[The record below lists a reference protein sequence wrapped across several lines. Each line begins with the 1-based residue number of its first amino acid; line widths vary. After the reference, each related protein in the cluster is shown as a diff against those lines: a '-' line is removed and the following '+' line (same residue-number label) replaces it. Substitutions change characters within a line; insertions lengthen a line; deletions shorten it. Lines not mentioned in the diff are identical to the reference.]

1 MFLFSA
7 GTMPLVPA
15 AGGGQGGFGLDVF
28 RCTFSDM
35 VNRGTTQQSSAP
47 YNRRIVLDVIRRHGS
62 LSRKDIVD
70 LVALSPQTVANITS
84 DLESV
89 GLVVARR
96 LKVEKSRGQPPIV
109 FELNPNG
116 GTSIGITI
124 EPGYVCAALVNLV
137 GQVITKQEIEVD
149 THDRRETLGVM
160 VSVVRELTAGSAAG
174 RLRGVGVALPG
185 PFAVSSMSFVGPT
198 ALEGWTD
205 LSALDEL
212 RRITSMPVFYSVD
225 SVAGALGESLFGI
238 AKNLNNFFYMHFGVG
253 LGGTLVANRSAYKGA
268 NGNATEIGHVPVVP
282 DGKPCYCG
290 NRGCLERYLSLN
302 SLAEALEREEL
313 KEGGRELIGR
323 MLAEQDPGLMEWSRE
338 AARHLRDAVCMIENL
353 LDPETIVIGGS
364 APRALLDHL
373 VTLAAPLH
381 GSVRSGA
388 ASSRILLSEH
398 DEDSS
403 ILGAAVLPIYEML
416 APRFEML
423 MQQRPEQARVEGILG
438 RSAAGGVGRL

>member
-1 MFLFSA
+1 
-7 GTMPLVPA
+7 
-15 AGGGQGGFGLDVF
+15 
-28 RCTFSDM
+28 M

-70 LVALSPQTVANITS
+70 RVALSPQTVANITS

-96 LKVEKSRGQPPIV
+96 LKAEKVRGQPPIV

-116 GTSIGITI
+116 GSSVGITI
-124 EPGYVCAALVNLV
+124 EPGRVRAALVNLI
-137 GQVITKQEIEVD
+137 GQVVRKQDVEID
-149 THDRRETLGVM
+149 THDRRATLTVM
-160 VSVVRELTAGSAAG
+160 VTAVNELAGVAASMG
-174 RLRGVGVALPG
+174 RLRGIGIALPG
-185 PFAVSSMSFVGPT
+185 PFKVSSMSFVGPT
-198 ALEGWTD
+198 SLEGWTD

-212 RRITSMPVFYSVD
+212 HRITGLPVFYSVD

-268 NGNATEIGHVPVVP
+268 NGNATEIGHVPIVP

-290 NRGCLERYLSLN
+290 NRGCLERYLSLH
-302 SLAEALEREEL
+302 SLAEALGRTDV
-313 KEGGRELIGR
+313 KEGGRELLGQL
-323 MLAEQDPGLMEWSRE
+323 LADHDPVFEQWCQQ
-338 AARHLRDAVCMIENL
+338 AAGHLRNAVCMIENL

-364 APRALLDHL
+364 APKALLEHI
-373 VTLAAPLH
+373 LALAMPLS
-381 GSVRSGA
+381 GSVRAGVA
-388 ASSRILLSEH
+388 AESDRILLSEH

-416 APRFEML
+416 SPRFEML
-423 MQQRPEQARVEGILG
+423 MQQRPEQSRIEGLLGGRTAGGLG
-438 RSAAGGVGRL
+438 RL

>member
-1 MFLFSA
+1 M
-7 GTMPLVPA
+7 
-15 AGGGQGGFGLDVF
+15 DVF
-28 RCTFSDM
+28 IHGRQSKLCM
-35 VNRGTTQQSSAP
+35 VNRGTNQQSSAP

-62 LSRKDIVD
+62 LSRKEIVD
-70 LVALSPQTVANITS
+70 RVALSPQTVANITS

-96 LKVEKSRGQPPIV
+96 LKVQKSRGQPPIV

-124 EPGYVCAALVNLV
+124 EPGRVRAALVNLV
-137 GQVITKQEIEVD
+137 GKVIRKQDVEVD
-149 THDRRETLGVM
+149 THDRRGTLGVM
-160 VSVVRELTAGSAAG
+160 VAVVSDLAGVAAATG
-174 RLRGVGVALPG
+174 PVRGVGVALPG

-198 ALEGWTD
+198 VLEGWTD

-212 RRITSMPVFYSVD
+212 HRISGFPVIYSVD

-268 NGNATEIGHVPVVP
+268 NSNATEIGHVPIVP
-282 DGKPCYCG
+282 DGKACYCG
-290 NRGCLERYLSLN
+290 NKGCLERYLSLH
-302 SLAEALEREEL
+302 SLAEAL
-313 KEGGRELIGR
+313 GREDVKDGARELLVE
-323 MLAEQDPGLMEWSRE
+323 MLAAREPTLLEWCRE
-338 AARHLRDAVCMIENL
+338 AAVHLRNAVCMIENL

-364 APRALLDHL
+364 APKALVEHI
-373 VTLAAPLH
+373 VALAQPLH
-381 GSVRSGA
+381 GSVRA
-388 ASSRILLSEH
+388 DVASTLSRILLSEH

-416 APRFEML
+416 SPRFEML
-423 MQQRPEQARVEGILG
+423 LQKRPEQSRVEGLLGGRAVGGLG
-438 RSAAGGVGRL
+438 RL